1 MKTNYYTLHNGL
13 DIPKIGFGTWQI
25 KDPKVA
31 YESTLAALKAGYRHI
46 DTAAIYGNEESIGQ
60 AIIDSNIP
68 RNEIFI
74 TTKLWNN
81 AHSYEKTLKEID
93 ISLKK
98 LKTDYVDL
106 YLIHW
111 PNPLEF
117 RENFEES
124 LSETWR
130 AMEEIYKVGKARSI
144 GISNFMPHHIE
155 KLLDN
160 SKIAPMVNQIRLYPG
175 FELEDVINA
184 CKKHGMLIEAYSPL
198 GTGQIFTSKE
208 LEDIAK
214 KYNKSIAQVCIRYI
228 IQKGYLP
235 LPKSQTESRII
246 ENINVFDFEISNE
259 DMEKIKNIPNY
270 CGDGVN
276 PDTCNF

>member
-1 MKTNYYTLHNGL
+1 MKTNCYTLNNGL
-13 DIPKIGFGTWQI
+13 EIPKIGFGTWQI
-25 KDPKVA
+25 KDSKIA

-68 RNEIFI
+68 RSEIFI

-81 AHSYEKTLKEID
+81 AHSYEKALKEID

-124 LSETWR
+124 LKETWK
-130 AMEEIYKVGKARSI
+130 AMEEIYKVGKALAI
-144 GISNFMPHHIE
+144 GISNFHPHHIE

-160 SKIAPMVNQIRLYPG
+160 SQIAPMVNQIRLFPG
-175 FELEDVINA
+175 FEVENIITS

-198 GTGQIFTSKE
+198 GTGQIFSSKE

-214 KYNKSIAQVCIRYI
+214 KYNKSIAQICIKYI

-246 ENINVFDFEISNE
+246 ENINIFDFEISNE

-270 CGDGVN
+270 CGEGVN